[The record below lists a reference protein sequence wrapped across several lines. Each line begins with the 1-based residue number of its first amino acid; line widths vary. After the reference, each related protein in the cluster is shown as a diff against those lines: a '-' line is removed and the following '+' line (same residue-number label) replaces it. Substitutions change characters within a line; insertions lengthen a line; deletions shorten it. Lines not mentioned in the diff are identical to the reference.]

1 MNRHI
6 MQYMATPANYSYGAC
21 GSCGGSPSHSLG
33 YSTDWDGL
41 TLREAGAVAVRQLTI
56 FPYLTAAGAVAGLL
70 LADRANKAMAEQK
83 RKPVKK
89 RATKLTRE
97 QTAGLVLA
105 GVVLVNLAHIVPSL
119 ALAAA
124 D

>member
-21 GSCGGSPSHSLG
+21 GSCGGASHSLG

-41 TLREAGAVAVRQLTI
+41 TLREAGAVAVRQLTAA
-56 FPYLTAAGAVAGLL
+56 PYLTAAGAVAGLL
-70 LADRANKAMAEQK
+70 LVDRANKAMAAQK

-89 RATKLTRE
+89 RATKLT
-97 QTAGLVLA
+97 QNQAIGLVAA
-105 GVVLVNLAHIVPSL
+105 GAVLVNLTHILSSL
-119 ALAAA
+119 GVAAA

>member
-6 MQYMATPANYSYGAC
+6 MQYMATPSNYSYGAC

-33 YSTDWDGL
+33 GL
-41 TLREAGAVAVRQLTI
+41 TLREAGAVAVRQLTVA
-56 FPYLTAAGAVAGLL
+56 PYLTAVGAVAGLL

-89 RATKLTRE
+89 RATKLTQN
-97 QTAGLVLA
+97 QTLGLVAA